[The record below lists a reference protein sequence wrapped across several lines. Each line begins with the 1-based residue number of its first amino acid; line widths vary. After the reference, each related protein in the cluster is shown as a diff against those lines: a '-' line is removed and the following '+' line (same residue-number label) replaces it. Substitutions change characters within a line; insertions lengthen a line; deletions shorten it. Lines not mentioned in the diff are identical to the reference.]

1 MYSVPDDVPLIL
13 EIKKSFIGFFI
24 GNIAFEIWV
33 DMFSLGQRTG
43 RPFLSLTAQ
52 FTYLFLRVICA
63 KLFLGYSSLIA
74 SIQDSLP
81 I

>member
-24 GNIAFEIWV
+24 GNIAFEFWV

-43 RPFLSLTAQ
+43 RPFCL
-52 FTYLFLRVICA
+52 
-63 KLFLGYSSLIA
+63 
-74 SIQDSLP
+74 
-81 I
+81 